1 MKRSPPFVLLILLS
15 LFATALQAQRVR
27 WETSKVV
34 GSPDPPLP
42 FTVEKTYTK
51 IDWKSPLYALGEPGT
66 NRLLVI
72 AQGGEKN
79 RPSRILRIED
89 DPAVEKTEMLYELSG
104 RLLYSVTFHPK
115 FRENRQ
121 LFVFSNGP
129 TGNPNRINRISRL
142 TLDPAGKQVI
152 EPALGETIIEWPSSG
167 HDGGDLLFG
176 LDGMLYVTTGDGTSD
191 SDVNLAAQDIS
202 NLNGAVLRIDVDHPG
217 KELPYSIPADNPFV
231 SVENARGECWAFGL
245 RNPWRMSM
253 DPKTGRI
260 WVGSNGQDLWESV
273 NILTRGDNYG
283 WSVYEGNHPFYLNR
297 KLGPAPFVPP
307 TMEHHHREARSLTG
321 GVVYYGKKLPK
332 LDGAYV
338 YGDYTTGKIWAA
350 RHDGQKLTWHEEITD
365 TSLKIVG
372 FAVTPGEELLVIDHG
387 SGLYRIIPAPAT
399 EKTPEFPRKLSETG
413 IFTSV
418 ADYKVASGVVPYS
431 VNSPGWVDGATAE
444 RHLALPGDMTL
455 PFGGDRGWN
464 LSEKA
469 VIIQTLSI
477 GDRRI
482 ETRLMTRQNSEWAGY
497 SYLWNK
503 EQTEAELVGKK
514 GLDIEVEAD
523 GKKQP
528 WRIPGRAECMSC
540 HSRADNF
547 LLGITANQLNRDH
560 GYKDGP
566 APQLQTLAKLGI
578 LSGYKDQ
585 NPGPLANPYDEK
597 QPLEARVRSYLDTN
611 CAPCHIEAGGG
622 NSTIRLN
629 SGQGLE
635 KMMLVS
641 AHPRHDTFG
650 IPNALLIAPG
660 APERSILYQRISRRG
675 RGQMPPLVTQK
686 VDEAA
691 TRLFHDWIKSL
702 EPKRKFVKTWKTGDL
717 LEAAGKLAPSGPQDK
732 GKALYRELGC
742 EQCHRIGKEGGGVGP
757 NLGKVLA
764 SRSREQLIQ
773 SIVEPS
779 REISEGFSATL
790 VVTKKGRVVEGRVER
805 EDDSGLELRTS
816 DFFSGP
822 VRIKTSNILERRPS
836 KNSTMPIGL
845 LDTLKKEDVLELL
858 SYLLVSARPG
868 TGSTEKTPR

>member
-1 MKRSPPFVLLILLS
+1 MKRSFPLAFLILLS
-15 LFATALQAQRVR
+15 LFATDLQAQRVR

-34 GSPDPPLP
+34 GSPDPQLP
-42 FTVEKTYTK
+42 FTVQKTYAG
-51 IDWKSPLYALGEPGT
+51 IEWKSPIYALEEPGT
-66 NRLLVI
+66 DRLLVI
-72 AQGGEKN
+72 TQGGEQN

-89 DPAVEKTEMLYELSG
+89 DPSVKESELLYELSG
-104 RLLYSVTFHPK
+104 RLLYSLTFHPK
-115 FRENRQ
+115 HRENRQ
-121 LFVFSNGP
+121 VFVFSNGP

-142 TLDPAGKQVI
+142 MLNQAGNKVI
-152 EPALGETIIEWPSSG
+152 EPLSGETIIEWPSSG

-217 KELPYSIPADNPFV
+217 KDQPYSIPEDNPFV
-231 SVENARGECWAFGL
+231 AVKNARGECWAFGL

-273 NILTRGDNYG
+273 NILRRGDNYG

-321 GVVYYGKKLPK
+321 GVVYHGGKLPK

-338 YGDYTTGKIWAA
+338 YGDYATGKIWAG
-350 RHDGQKLTWHEEITD
+350 RHDGKKLTWHEEIAD

-372 FAVTPGEELLVIDHG
+372 FAVSPRGDLLVVDHG
-387 SGLYRIIPAPAT
+387 SGLYRIIP
-399 EKTPEFPRKLSETG
+399 TPPTGKLLDFPRKLSETG
-413 IFTSV
+413 IFSSV
-418 ADYKVASGVVPYS
+418 PGYKVAPGVVPYS
-431 VNSPGWVDGATAE
+431 VNSPGWMDGATAQ
-444 RHLALPGDMTL
+444 RHLALPGDVTL
-455 PFGGDRGWN
+455 PFGGNRGWE
-464 LSEKA
+464 LREGS

-477 GDRRI
+477 GAHRI
-482 ETRLMTRQNSEWAGY
+482 ETRLMTRQNNEWAGY

-547 LLGITANQLNRDH
+547 LLGITADQLNRDH

-566 APQLQTLAKLGI
+566 APQLQTLKKLGV

-585 NPGPLANPYDEK
+585 DPGPLANPYDEK
-597 QPLEARVRSYLDTN
+597 QPLKARARSYLDTN

-686 VDEAA
+686 VDKAA
-691 TRLFHDWIKSL
+691 ARLFHDWISSL
-702 EPKRKFVKTWKTGDL
+702 EPKRKFVKAWKTGDL

-757 NLGKVLA
+757 NLGKTLA
-764 SRSREQLIQ
+764 SRTREQLIQ
-773 SIVEPS
+773 SIIEPS

-790 VVTKKGRVVEGRVER
+790 VVTQKGRVVEGRVER
-805 EDDSGLELRTS
+805 EDDSGVEIRTS
-816 DFFSGP
+816 DFLSGP
-822 VRIKTSNILERRPS
+822 VRIEAADILERRPS
-836 KNSTMPIGL
+836 KNSTMPTGL
-845 LDTLKKEDVLELL
+845 LDTLEKAEVLDLLRYLL
-858 SYLLVSARPG
+858 SIAK
-868 TGSTEKTPR
+868 TGSEPGK